1 MGSQQAPDIGDTF
14 TVVTTW
20 QYRKWQWLP
29 FPRHTR
35 RVVTDEHSYRVTGW
49 LRRRSPRPEP
59 ATPEEI
65 FVRSILD
72 EALAKEGTD
81 RRGHGPDNLP
91 LEFCLRDEAEY
102 VGGYGVGGTIRRVA
116 DVTVT
121 GRVSWT
127 EEHIAEQRE
136 HAVALAG
143 EPLL

>member
-1 MGSQQAPDIGDTF
+1 MGSPQVPDIGDTF

-29 FPRHTR
+29 FPRYAR

-59 ATPEEI
+59 TTPEEI

-72 EALAKEGTD
+72 QALAEEGVK
-81 RRGHGPDNLP
+81 RQGHGPDNLP
-91 LEFCLRDEAEY
+91 LEFCLRDQAEY
-102 VGGYGVGGTIRRVA
+102 VGGYGVGGTIQRVA

-121 GRVSWT
+121 GRVSWP

-136 HAVALAG
+136 RAVALAG